1 MVSAVAQSSGGV
13 NPVNPRVSGFF
24 CGELIRPAAIPNG
37 LAGIGF
43 SRWNGPA
50 AQFDKEHWRLIAREA
65 SELRDFVIREIAYRK
80 TVASNGSGAE
90 GERLPGV
97 PYVVQ
102 AVSICTIT
110 ILPRLTPSNA
120 GQNKH

>member
-1 MVSAVAQSSGGV
+1 M
-13 NPVNPRVSGFF
+13 
-24 CGELIRPAAIPNG
+24 AAIPNG

-43 SRWNGPA
+43 SHWNGRA
-50 AQFDKEHWRLIAREA
+50 AQFDKEQRHLIVREA
-65 SELRDFVIREIAYRK
+65 AELRDFIIREMTYRK
-80 TVASNGSGAE
+80 TVASNSSGGE

-102 AVSICTIT
+102 AVSIGTIT
-110 ILPRLTPSNA
+110 ILPRLAPRNA